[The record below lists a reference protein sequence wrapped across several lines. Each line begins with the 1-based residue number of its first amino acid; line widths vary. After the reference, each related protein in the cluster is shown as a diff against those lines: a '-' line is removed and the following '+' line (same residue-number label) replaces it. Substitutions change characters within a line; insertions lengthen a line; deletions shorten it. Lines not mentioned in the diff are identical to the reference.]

1 MKVEPYQPVV
11 IDTNVW
17 LSAAITRNGTASLLC
32 ALLFERHCQPAFSQ
46 STFDELASRLFL
58 PKFDRFLGMDTRRRF
73 LANARDSAHWCNL
86 PVPLAAQIGCR
97 DPDDDKFIA
106 LALAVQA
113 TRLITGDKD
122 LLCLD
127 PLGELRIL
135 TPRQALDE
143 LEAGLTS

>member
-17 LSAAITRNGTASLLC
+17 LSAAITRNGTAATLCRLLI
-32 ALLFERHCQPAFSQ
+32 ERNFQPAFSPG
-46 STFDELASRLFL
+46 TFDELASRLFL
-58 PKFDRFLGMDTRRRF
+58 PKFDRFLGMDSRRRF
-73 LANARDSAHWCNL
+73 LANARNSAHWCNL
-86 PVPLAAQIGCR
+86 PLPLTTQIGCR
-97 DPDDDKFIA
+97 DLDDDKFIA

-113 TRLITGDKD
+113 MRLITGDDD

-135 TPRQALDE
+135 TPRQALNE
-143 LEAGLTS
+143 LAPGLTT

>member
-17 LSAAITRNGTASLLC
+17 LSAAITRNGTAALLC
-32 ALLFERHCQPAFSQ
+32 GLLFERHCQPAFSQ

-58 PKFDRFLGMDTRRRF
+58 SKFDRFLGMDSRLRF
-73 LANARDSAHWCNL
+73 IANARDSAHWCNL

-97 DPDDDKFIA
+97 DLDDDKFIA

-113 TRLITGDKD
+113 TRLITGDED
-122 LLCLD
+122 LLCID

-135 TPRQALDE
+135 TPR
-143 LEAGLTS
+143 

>member
-17 LSAAITRNGTASLLC
+17 LSAAITRNGTAALLC
-32 ALLFERHCQPAFSQ
+32 GLLFKRHCQPAFSQ
-46 STFDELASRLFL
+46 STFDELASRL
-58 PKFDRFLGMDTRRRF
+58 
-73 LANARDSAHWCNL
+73 
-86 PVPLAAQIGCR
+86 
-97 DPDDDKFIA
+97 
-106 LALAVQA
+106 
-113 TRLITGDKD
+113 ITGDKD

-127 PLGELRIL
+127 PLVELRIL

>member
-86 PVPLAAQIGCR
+86 PVQIGCR

-113 TRLITGDKD
+113 TRLITGDDD

-127 PLGELRIL
+127 QLGELRIL

-143 LEAGLTS
+143 LKAGLTS